1 MSIVLRMLVV
11 LQDCLR
17 EFCEESLGF
26 ERRMISVL
34 TRSFQNSNVLMTLM
48 NEGTVDRSMSIFRA
62 EDGSGLRAK
71 IKINRSR

>member
-11 LQDCLR
+11 LQDCR

-34 TRSFQNSNVLMTLM
+34 TRSFQHSNELMTLM
-48 NEGTVDRSMSIFRA
+48 NEGTVDRSMLIFRA